1 MQVVKLIFVSQIM
14 ANTYQLS
21 CNSYGTCLND
31 TQLMM
36 KVTFGQG
43 CAENESF
50 VDITQYAIC
59 CGPNDG
65 LDDPSTLPRFD
76 TNVCLSRPSVG
87 WKKLPGPGCACN
99 KGKDLRNKI
108 KKNQFLQVISHLAKA
123 IAQINASFEIS

>member
-1 MQVVKLIFVSQIM
+1 MQVVKLILVSQVM
-14 ANTYQLS
+14 ADTYQLS

-36 KVTFGQG
+36 EVTFGQG

-65 LDDPSTLPRFD
+65 LDDPTALPRFA

-99 KGKDLRNKI
+99 KGKDLRYEI
-108 KKNQFLQVISHLAKA
+108 KKIIFYR
-123 IAQINASFEIS
+123 